1 MKIFLNQSKAEIIRM
16 FRNPYFVFWSLLM
29 PLVFYF
35 IFTRMLN
42 IDVPDKAVWDAH
54 FLMSVTC
61 FSVMGSSIMTLGIGL
76 VEERKQGWMTYLRV
90 TPLSTATYF
99 AAKMVGQS
107 LVHVFSIL
115 LIFSVGGIVNSI
127 SLSVKEWLLSGS
139 WILLGSLTFLSLG
152 TVVGTMKKVETA
164 TGVSNFIYL
173 ILAILGGLWMPMDI
187 LPKILQNIGNW
198 LPGFHYGNGAWEIIR
213 GDLPEIKNI
222 SVLSVYSV
230 IFMLLSIYIRRKQ
243 EIT

>member
-152 TVVGTMKKVETA
+152 TVVGTMKKLKPQPVLVTL
-164 TGVSNFIYL
+164 FI
-173 ILAILGGLWMPMDI
+173 
-187 LPKILQNIGNW
+187 
-198 LPGFHYGNGAWEIIR
+198 
-213 GDLPEIKNI
+213 
-222 SVLSVYSV
+222 
-230 IFMLLSIYIRRKQ
+230 
-243 EIT
+243 